1 MYAHSTSS
9 QGSTVIPQQL
19 VEQEMGGHV
28 TERKRRKVVSD
39 QEDDSSS
46 DGESVS
52 GDESSIEASSDEGRE
67 GADSSVPGL
76 KIQARTKQKKKK
88 SKQKGKEADTT
99 GGHSSAN
106 VSGLFDAEA
115 IEDNTN
121 VDFDQDFHGVETEE
135 DQASEDGSGGIIHIE
150 AVEDNGHLEF
160 EEDFAGEDSEEEANG
175 VDSTDEDVGGSDS
188 ETDESD
194 DDESEEFDSFVV
206 EDEEV
211 EYASEDDGLD
221 QLDEEAEMVS
231 KRKKGAHFLEDS
243 MEGEESDA
251 IEQGFL
257 RKASTSSKTLHKAAN
272 TSVRDLSHQ
281 TTNSIFSTLPCN
293 LQGGL
298 QRSVQPARLKRGAH
312 FMNRTDSNS
321 DHGAAEDG
329 VSESKGSGSDEDVC
343 HSSSGELTS
352 EREGEEGSSS
362 EENEEEDEEVGEE
375 IDDGGDD
382 DDDEDEE
389 RQEEEER
396 EEESEGMESATE
408 GDNPDSVAGALRWK
422 TDLST
427 RAASSFLQRQ
437 QKKIDLQKLI
447 YDPEHSLHLQQSKGG
462 TVTEQKEGEE
472 IGGIFTPRVAS
483 TDIQHMEDVTRKSQ
497 VVAHDWTQED
507 LIASVKDLMVTGR
520 WGEEEDA
527 QTLLQQDQDL
537 YGEFE
542 DLETGEKH
550 STKEEHVG
558 GAEEG
563 EGPQNLFEKKRQ
575 LKEAFDKEYD
585 DKEGEKDYFSE
596 LKDIYSRQAEMNR
609 REFEGMDES
618 LRLQLEGARM
628 GSYVR
633 IETRE
638 MPCEF
643 IENLDPHHPIIV
655 GGLLPGETRLGY
667 VTVRIKRHRWYKRI
681 LKSSDP
687 LILSLGWRRFQTLP
701 VYFKREDNLRQRY
714 LKYTPEHLHC
724 NATLYGP
731 LTSPRDWL
739 HWRTDPV
746 RVWSEWGPLGM
757 YVV

>member
-9 QGSTVIPQQL
+9 QESTVIPQQL

-52 GDESSIEASSDEGRE
+52 GDESSIEASSDEGGE

-175 VDSTDEDVGGSDS
+175 VDSTGEDVGGSDS

-272 TSVRDLSHQ
+272 TSVRDLSHR
-281 TTNSIFSTLPCN
+281 TTTSSIFSTLPHN

-312 FMNRTDSNS
+312 FMDRADSSS

-329 VSESKGSGSDEDVC
+329 VSESKGSGSDEGVC

-362 EENEEEDEEVGEE
+362 EENEEVGEE

-382 DDDEDEE
+382 DDEE
-389 RQEEEER
+389 EEGQEEEER
-396 EEESEGMESATE
+396 EEESEGMECAT
-408 GDNPDSVAGALRWK
+408 GDNPGSVVGALRWK

-447 YDPEHSLHLQQSKGG
+447 YDPEPSLHLQQSKGG
-462 TVTEQKEGEE
+462 TVAKQKEGEE
-472 IGGIFTPRVAS
+472 IGGIFTPSVAS

-497 VVAHDWTQED
+497 VVTHDWTQED
-507 LIASVKDLMVTGR
+507 LIVSVKDLMVTGR
-520 WGEEEDA
+520 WGEEDA
-527 QTLLQQDQDL
+527 QTLLQRPGSL
-537 YGEFE
+537 WR
-542 DLETGEKH
+542 LC
-550 STKEEHVG
+550 
-558 GAEEG
+558 
-563 EGPQNLFEKKRQ
+563 GP
-575 LKEAFDKEYD
+575 
-585 DKEGEKDYFSE
+585 
-596 LKDIYSRQAEMNR
+596 
-609 REFEGMDES
+609 
-618 LRLQLEGARM
+618 
-628 GSYVR
+628 
-633 IETRE
+633 
-638 MPCEF
+638 
-643 IENLDPHHPIIV
+643 
-655 GGLLPGETRLGY
+655 
-667 VTVRIKRHRWYKRI
+667 
-681 LKSSDP
+681 
-687 LILSLGWRRFQTLP
+687 
-701 VYFKREDNLRQRY
+701 
-714 LKYTPEHLHC
+714 
-724 NATLYGP
+724 
-731 LTSPRDWL
+731 
-739 HWRTDPV
+739 
-746 RVWSEWGPLGM
+746 
-757 YVV
+757 

>member
-1 MYAHSTSS
+1 M
-9 QGSTVIPQQL
+9 
-19 VEQEMGGHV
+19 
-28 TERKRRKVVSD
+28 D
-39 QEDDSSS
+39 
-46 DGESVS
+46 
-52 GDESSIEASSDEGRE
+52 
-67 GADSSVPGL
+67 
-76 KIQARTKQKKKK
+76 
-88 SKQKGKEADTT
+88 
-99 GGHSSAN
+99 
-106 VSGLFDAEA
+106 
-115 IEDNTN
+115 
-121 VDFDQDFHGVETEE
+121 
-135 DQASEDGSGGIIHIE
+135 
-150 AVEDNGHLEF
+150 
-160 EEDFAGEDSEEEANG
+160 
-175 VDSTDEDVGGSDS
+175 
-188 ETDESD
+188 
-194 DDESEEFDSFVV
+194 
-206 EDEEV
+206 
-211 EYASEDDGLD
+211 
-221 QLDEEAEMVS
+221 
-231 KRKKGAHFLEDS
+231 
-243 MEGEESDA
+243 
-251 IEQGFL
+251 
-257 RKASTSSKTLHKAAN
+257 
-272 TSVRDLSHQ
+272 
-281 TTNSIFSTLPCN
+281 
-293 LQGGL
+293 
-298 QRSVQPARLKRGAH
+298 
-312 FMNRTDSNS
+312 RTDSNS
-321 DHGAAEDG
+321 DDGAAEDG
-329 VSESKGSGSDEDVC
+329 VSESKGSGSDEGVS

-352 EREGEEGSSS
+352 EKEGEEGNNSGK
-362 EENEEEDEEVGEE
+362 NEEKEEEKEGEE
-375 IDDGGDD
+375 IYNDGDD
-382 DDDEDEE
+382 DEEEEEGQED
-389 RQEEEER
+389 EER
-396 EEESEGMESATE
+396 EEESKGMESATE
-408 GDNPDSVAGALRWK
+408 GDIPDSVAGALRWK

-462 TVTEQKEGEE
+462 TVAEQKEGEGEE

-537 YGEFE
+537 YGDFE

-550 STKEEHVG
+550 SAKEEPMS

-596 LKDIYSRQAEMNR
+596 LKDIYSKQAEMNR
-609 REFEGMDES
+609 LEFEGIDES
-618 LRLQLEGARM
+618 LRLQLEGARV

-633 IETRE
+633 IETRG

-655 GGLLPGETRLGY
+655 GGLLPGETQLGY

-731 LTSPRDWL
+731 LTIPGTGFIGVQTLSESGVSVDHLPCS
-739 HWRTDPV
+739 V
-746 RVWSEWGPLGM
+746 RIDILYLRMV
-757 YVV
+757 

>member
-1 MYAHSTSS
+1 MYAHSTFS

-52 GDESSIEASSDEGRE
+52 GDESSIEASSDEGGE

-160 EEDFAGEDSEEEANG
+160 EEDFAGEDSEEEADG

-194 DDESEEFDSFVV
+194 DDESEEFGSFVV

-231 KRKKGAHFLEDS
+231 KRKRGAHFLEDS

-251 IEQGFL
+251 IEQGSL
-257 RKASTSSKTLHKAAN
+257 QKADTSSKTLHKAAS

-281 TTNSIFSTLPCN
+281 TTTNSIFSTLPRN

-298 QRSVQPARLKRGAH
+298 QRSVQPARLKQGVH
-312 FMNRTDSNS
+312 FMDRTDSNS

-329 VSESKGSGSDEDVC
+329 VSESKGSGSDEGVF

-352 EREGEEGSSS
+352 EREVEEGSSS
-362 EENEEEDEEVGEE
+362 EENEEENEEVGEE

-382 DDDEDEE
+382 DDEE
-389 RQEEEER
+389 EEEEGQEEEER
-396 EEESEGMESATE
+396 EEESEGMESAT
-408 GDNPDSVAGALRWK
+408 GDNPDSVVGALQWK

-462 TVTEQKEGEE
+462 TVAKQKEGEE

-497 VVAHDWTQED
+497 VVVHDWTQED
-507 LIASVKDLMVTGR
+507 LIVSVKDLMVTGR

-537 YGEFE
+537 YGDFV

-550 STKEEHVG
+550 SAKEEHAG

-563 EGPQNLFEKKRQ
+563 KGLQSLFEKKRQ
-575 LKEAFDKEYD
+575 LKEAFDKEHD
-585 DKEGEKDYFSE
+585 IKEGEKDYFSE

-609 REFEGMDES
+609 QEFEGMDES
-618 LRLQLEGARM
+618 LRLQLEGARV

-633 IETRE
+633 IETRG

-643 IENLDPHHPIIV
+643 IENLDPHYLIIV

-667 VTVRIKRHRWYKRI
+667 VTVRIKRHHWYKRI

-701 VYFKREDNLRQRY
+701 VYFKREDNLLPQVYPR
-714 LKYTPEHLHC
+714 TP
-724 NATLYGP
+724 P
-731 LTSPRDWL
+731 LQCHPLRSPDHPRDWL